1 MSSNLVVEPGSW
13 GEFYA
18 SIEALTWKLQNSR
31 YSQYDLAS
39 TVMVN
44 FENDVDD
51 LVTSA
56 QTLLASHQARRDNV
70 HQVNA
75 EQLGFGLVDNFKTA
89 TVAQAGEGG
98 HPELFVTPQG
108 FNALASKVF
117 ADFGSSLHH
126 QGINPIS
133 SFGSLSFLPPD
144 VSGSFEGSGQ
154 VSGNSASPMI
164 IEDDGTLVG
173 LRYGTTGTTEGL
185 YYFYLPTAEDRIDNA
200 SVIRTNFKY
209 APANLPAG
217 AYCTDVYNTESDV
230 LLGNIKGSSSYNWF
244 ISITN
249 GTFDATKHNTAYFT
263 INGDPDLAYL
273 GKYSTALVVNGYVYI
288 FGMLDD
294 GFTTNRPIGGE
305 LKNTNPIDMVVWRV
319 AVSSIINNNAVTLE
333 KISTWST
340 KDIWGDTTSNPR
352 IQLSKMAISENA
364 ADKPYVQVNGAL
376 VRSVIVRNA
385 QRRLFAVV
393 DPSNPNRIRLA
404 VNHTFYAQLSTGSS
418 YNGSCALS
426 LLLDLTA
433 KTAVVEDNANRIL
446 VGVSGQTVT
455 VTGNT
460 VLTDNLLTGSALG
473 GNWHPNVMLTSRG
486 YLFCRT
492 SGNQPD
498 ENPRFSKGLITNF
511 TTRFE
516 AMRIRSRQ
524 VRQITLV
531 TDPLVTG
538 TALTNNFMK
547 PQYLAGNALLL
558 TSNPYKTPG
567 YYAYGTTKRVLLTGS
582 PTFNYT
588 LNSGVTLQGWAPNSN
603 RYEITDANNPPRNRF
618 YHIITQVDSAGNV
631 TSSPS
636 VLSDGSSAQVGT
648 SIDANL
654 NITGSITFNQAELN
668 TVAKAAC
675 QTALGAA
682 PSLWRGLIYVPQD
695 TAVPLIMVC
704 TGEVLRSDGNGYRVN
719 HSLVELTYT
728 GARSGNITGYT
739 VKRVLDSQ
747 LNDQQPTGVPLELA
761 CNGGLNIYK
770 TAAGDYLLGIGEPT
784 FHQTYGGIYGYVWY
798 AAIKAGTGTIE
809 DSSLKTFNHGYYP
822 TSVNPT
828 PVVVPGY
835 GLCVMDYQTQQAN
848 ANALMIVDVMAAT
861 YAEFVAWTSKRKL
874 VLTAQQVE
882 QGYLVYFTAPTQV
895 FMAGNEYTLPAGN
908 IDLRTITANPASK
921 TFYVYVQLVDE
932 QVQYLITLDQLAP
945 TITLM
950 YIGKI
955 TTNTTQIS
963 SIAVD
968 KRIRIETFELSATH
982 IGSGI
987 PITTGVPSTAGN
999 FAWRNGYL
1007 KLMSFA
1013 MQLDY
1018 NGIVTVNLRTGAVTI
1033 EMSVSGTPPDSVS
1046 RTRTQTVWSTG
1057 ETWVP
1062 GLVTV
1067 GTEASGA
1074 SDAFNT
1080 YASTSKTFPALA
1092 RSDIA
1097 NSTGLAVMMGNES
1110 NPTNKGVFTQQ
1121 PSAANDYTLKWKVT
1135 DTPGG
1140 AGEYTFDLYVKY

>member
-98 HPELFVTPQG
+98 HPDLFATPQG

-154 VSGNSASPMI
+154 RSGNSGGPMI

-185 YYFYLPTAEDRIDNA
+185 YYFYLPTAEDRIDSA
-200 SVIRTNFKY
+200 GPIRTNFKY
-209 APANLPAG
+209 RPANLPAG
-217 AYCTDVYNTESDV
+217 SYCTDINNSDPSV
-230 LLGNIKGSSSYNWF
+230 LFGTIKGSATYDRF
-244 ISITN
+244 ISVTN
-249 GTFDATKHNTAYFT
+249 GTFDVSKHYTGYFKLS
-263 INGDPDLAYL
+263 GMDDASKM
-273 GKYSTALVVNGYVYI
+273 GVMSTAILVGNYVYI
-288 FGMLDD
+288 IGMEDNGWGSNATDQPSL
-294 GFTTNRPIGGE
+294 I
-305 LKNTNPIDMVVWRV
+305 IDTALLMAVWRIPLAQIV
-319 AVSSIINNNAVTLE
+319 AGGAVTPE
-333 KISTWST
+333 KITGWST
-340 KDIWGDTTSNPR
+340 KDVYGQTINNNDIAIARR
-352 IQLSKMAISENA
+352 IMNA
-364 ADKPYVQVNGAL
+364 DASTLPYVQVATTGAQSIT
-376 VRSVIVRNA
+376 VMNN
-385 QRRLFAVV
+385 QRRMHVAV
-393 DPSNPNRIRLA
+393 NPNNPQQLRVVFVHTVFVAGKQTGSVHTPIA
-404 VNHTFYAQLSTGSS
+404 VNTLV
-418 YNGSCALS
+418 N
-426 LLLDLTA
+426 LDS
-433 KTAVVEDNANRIL
+433 KTAVVEDAPGAI
-446 VGVSGQTVT
+446 VVSGATT
-455 VTGNT
+455 SPKVTGGSVVPSTASTGAQYEGNIWPNT
-460 VLTDNLLTGSALG
+460 LVTD
-473 GNWHPNVMLTSRG
+473 RG
-486 YLFCRT
+486 YLLTRA
-492 SGNQPD
+492 SGNQAD
-498 ENPRFSKGLITNF
+498 ENAQYVKSLIMNF
-511 TTRFE
+511 TNRFD
-516 AMRIRSRQ
+516 AMVFKRRQ
-524 VRQITLV
+524 TRQITFV
-531 TDPLVTG
+531 YDPLVTG
-538 TALTNNFMK
+538 TPITNGFMK
-547 PQYLAGNALLL
+547 PQFLAGNGLLL
-558 TSNPYKTPG
+558 TSNGYKSRN
-567 YYAYGTTKRVLLTGS
+567 YFNYGTTKRVLLTGS

-588 LNSGVTLQGWAPNSN
+588 LTSGGVVQGWAPNSS
-603 RYEITDANNPPRNRF
+603 RYELPDQNTPARSQF
-618 YHIITQVDSAGNV
+618 YHIVTQVDSAGNV
-631 TSSPS
+631 SSSPS
-636 VLSDGSSAQVGT
+636 VLSEAGTSFGT

-654 NITGSITFNQAELN
+654 KITGSITFSQSELN

-675 QTALGAA
+675 QTALGAV
-682 PSLWRGLIYVPQD
+682 PSSFKGMIYVPQD
-695 TAVPLIMVC
+695 TNVPLIMVTC
-704 TGEVLRSDGNGYRVN
+704 GEVLRSDGNGYRVAI
-719 HSLVELTYT
+719 SLVELNYT
-728 GARSGNITGYT
+728 GARSGNITGYS
-739 VKRVLDSQ
+739 VKRVV
-747 LNDQQPTGVPLELA
+747 NTRVEPQQPQGCLIELA
-761 CNGGLNIYK
+761 AHGGLNIYK
-770 TAAGDYLLGIGEPT
+770 TAAGDYLLGIGSPT
-784 FHQTYGGIYGYVWY
+784 SHSSYGGQYGYVWY
-798 AAIKAGTGTIE
+798 AAIKAGAGTIE
-809 DSSLKTFNHGYYP
+809 DATVKLFYHGYYP
-822 TSVNPT
+822 AASNPT
-828 PVVVPGY
+828 PVAVPGF
-835 GLCVMDYQTQQAN
+835 GLCVMDSATQIAN
-848 ANALMIVDVMAAT
+848 ATAIMVVDVMAAT
-861 YAEFVAWTSKRKL
+861 YDEFVTWTSKRKL

-1018 NGIVTVNLRTGAVTI
+1018 SGIVTVNLRTGAVTI

-1135 DTPGG
+1135 DAPGG